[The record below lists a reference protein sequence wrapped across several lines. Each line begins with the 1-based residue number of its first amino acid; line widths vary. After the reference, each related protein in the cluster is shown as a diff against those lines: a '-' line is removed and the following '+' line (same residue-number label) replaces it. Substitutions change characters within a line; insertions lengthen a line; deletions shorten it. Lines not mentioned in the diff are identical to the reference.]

1 MSSRAYAIAA
11 RGSVLACWL
20 CLAAV
25 PAAAQE
31 NPPAPLFRS
40 HEPLQLRLEADF
52 GRLWADRGEEAGEH
66 EARLSYVDETGK
78 RVELPLE
85 LSTRGN
91 FRNRE
96 NVCRYPPLE
105 LDLPRGELAG
115 TLFEGENQL
124 KLVSHCQRRMRYGQY
139 LLLEYLNYRI
149 FNLLTDYSLRVRL
162 LDIDYA
168 DAGSG
173 ETVISAQGFLVEDL
187 GRMAARKGLSEA
199 ELRRVRREWYDPRL
213 FTLVAVFQYL
223 IGNTDWSALVGP
235 EGEEC
240 CHNLYPLQYPGGI
253 FVPIPYDLD
262 VSGTVNPRYASPPR
276 QLGIRRFT
284 QRLYRGGCPEPDAL
298 EEALALLR
306 DRRGGILALVEN
318 QAGLQPMTRRRTL
331 AFLEEF
337 FAEIGEGGAPPASFM
352 QECAGAAEP

>member
-1 MSSRAYAIAA
+1 MGGIRATLPG
-11 RGSVLACWL
+11 GSILAFCL
-20 CLAAV
+20 SLAAV
-25 PAAAQE
+25 PAAAQDGL
-31 NPPAPLFRS
+31 PAPLFRS
-40 HEPLQLRLEADF
+40 HEPLQLRLEGDF

-66 EARLSYVDETGK
+66 EARLSYVDDAGE
-78 RVELPLE
+78 RVELPLQ

-105 LDLPRGELAG
+105 LDLPRDALAG
-115 TLFEGENQL
+115 TLFEGENRL
-124 KLVSHCQRRMRYGQY
+124 KLVSHCQRRLRYSQY
-139 LLLEYLNYRI
+139 LLLEYLNYRML
-149 FNLLTDYSLRVRL
+149 NLLTDYSLRVRL

-173 ETVISAQGFLVEDL
+173 ETVIRAQGFLVEDL

-199 ELRRVRREWYDPRL
+199 ELRRVRRDWYDPGL

-240 CHNLYPLQYPGGI
+240 CHNLYPLQYPSGI
-253 FVPIPYDLD
+253 FVPVPYDFD

-284 QRLYRGGCPEPDAL
+284 QRLYRGGCPEPAAL

-306 DRRGGILALVEN
+306 DKRGEILGLVEN
-318 QAGLQPMTRRRTL
+318 QAGLQPMTRRQTL
-331 AFLEEF
+331 AFLDEF
-337 FAEIGEGGAPPASFM
+337 FAEIGEGGALPASFM
-352 QECAGAAEP
+352 HECAEPPAP